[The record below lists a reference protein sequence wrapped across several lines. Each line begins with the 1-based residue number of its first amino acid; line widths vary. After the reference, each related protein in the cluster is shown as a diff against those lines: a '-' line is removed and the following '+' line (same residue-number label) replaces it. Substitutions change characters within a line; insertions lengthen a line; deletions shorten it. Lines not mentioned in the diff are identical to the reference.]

1 MTRPGQAAAEGATPE
16 GPTPE
21 GPTPEGRAG
30 LDALL
35 ADPRHALVAAD
46 FDGTLA
52 PIVARP
58 HDARAHPDAVPVLT
72 ALARTVGTLAV
83 ITGRPAADAV
93 ALGGFGAIPG
103 LIVIGHYG
111 WQRWQD
117 GELTAAETPPA
128 VAAARGAL
136 PGVLREAG
144 APDGTWVEDKAHAV
158 AVHTRGTADPEAAL
172 GLLREPLGEL
182 AAGLGLAAEPGR
194 FVIELRPPGRDKGT
208 ALTGLAGERAARS
221 VLFCGDDLGDLP
233 AFAAVRS
240 LRAGGV
246 PGCAVASA
254 SAESPQVA
262 AAADLVVPGPD
273 GVVAMLAA
281 IAGQLEHSSLRH
293 WARKGAGLVKAPGG
307 QDRARRAGR
316 PASGPAGPPRRWRP
330 ARRCGGGV
338 RHRAWPAPRAGPRL
352 SR

>member
-1 MTRPGQAAAEGATPE
+1 MTLPIPGGPTPE

-52 PIVARP
+52 PIVDRP
-58 HDARAHPDAVPVLT
+58 GDARAHPGAVPALT
-72 ALARTVGTLAV
+72 ALAGAVGTLAV

-93 ALGGFGAIPG
+93 GLGGLGAVPG

-117 GELTAAETPPA
+117 GELTTAAAPPA
-128 VAAARGAL
+128 VEAARGAL
-136 PGVLREAG
+136 PGVLREA
-144 APDGTWVEDKAHAV
+144 AAADGTWVEDKAHAV
-158 AVHTRGTADPEAAL
+158 AVHTRGAADPEAAL
-172 GLLREPLGEL
+172 SRLREPLGEL
-182 AAGLGLAAEPGR
+182 AERLGLDAQPGR
-194 FVIELRPPGRDKGT
+194 FVIELRPPGVDKGT

-233 AFAAVRS
+233 AFAAVRA

-262 AAADLVVPGPD
+262 AAADLVVPGPG
-273 GVVAMLAA
+273 GVVALLAA
-281 IAGQLEHSSLRH
+281 LAGQLR
-293 WARKGAGLVKAPGG
+293 
-307 QDRARRAGR
+307 Q
-316 PASGPAGPPRRWRP
+316 
-330 ARRCGGGV
+330 
-338 RHRAWPAPRAGPRL
+338 
-352 SR
+352 

>member
-1 MTRPGQAAAEGATPE
+1 MTPPCPPSLE

-21 GPTPEGRAG
+21 GPTSEGRAG

-58 HDARAHPDAVPVLT
+58 RDARAHPGAVAALT
-72 ALARTVGTLAV
+72 ALAGAVGTLAV

-93 ALGGFGAIPG
+93 ALGGFETIPG

-117 GELTAAETPPA
+117 GELTTAEAPPA
-128 VAAARGAL
+128 VTAARGAL

-144 APDGTWVEDKAHAV
+144 AADGTWIEDKAHAV

-172 GLLREPLGEL
+172 GRLREPLGEL

-194 FVIELRPPGRDKGT
+194 FVIELRPPGVDKGT
-208 ALTGLAGERAARS
+208 ALTGLARERAARS

-240 LRAGGV
+240 LRAAGV
-246 PGCAVASA
+246 PGCSVASA

-262 AAADLVVPGPD
+262 AAADLVVAGPD
-273 GVVAMLAA
+273 GVVALLAA
-281 IAGQLEHSSLRH
+281 IAGQL
-293 WARKGAGLVKAPGG
+293 GPG
-307 QDRARRAGR
+307 RAGR
-316 PASGPAGPPRRWRP
+316 
-330 ARRCGGGV
+330 
-338 RHRAWPAPRAGPRL
+338 
-352 SR
+352 